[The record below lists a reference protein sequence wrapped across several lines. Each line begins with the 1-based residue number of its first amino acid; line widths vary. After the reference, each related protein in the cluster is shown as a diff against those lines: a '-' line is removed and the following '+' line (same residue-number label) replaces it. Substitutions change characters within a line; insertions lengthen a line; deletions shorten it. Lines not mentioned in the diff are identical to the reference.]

1 MSGAQRTR
9 RPSTRVVRIKA
20 RAKPDEPVPAQPV
33 LKARNACSCDTQRP
47 CYNPSMQFIRRHWYN
62 PNHPHF
68 SAISSDHEV
77 T

>member
-33 LKARNACSCDTQRP
+33 L
-47 CYNPSMQFIRRHWYN
+47 
-62 PNHPHF
+62 
-68 SAISSDHEV
+68 
-77 T
+77 